1 MPLRIGFVGFRHT
14 HIYSLYE
21 KAAETDGVQVVAAC
35 EEDDAT
41 RAEAVARGVRMTHR
55 MVDDLIGDDT
65 CDVIAIGD
73 YYSRRGALALQAL
86 TAGKHVI
93 VDKPLCT
100 NLAELDEIERLAG
113 ERELKVGCMLTMR
126 DSRPMNGLRDL
137 VRVGTIGEV
146 KAISFGGQHPL
157 NLGSRPAWYFEP
169 GKHGG
174 TINDIGIHAID
185 AIPWMTGLQFKLVN
199 SARCWNA
206 NAPQYPDFRDGAQM
220 MLTMDNGCGVL
231 GDVSYFMPSNGG
243 YSLPFYWR
251 TTIFG
256 EKGILEVAVA
266 SSEIIV
272 ALEGG
277 LEARAL
283 PEVKSGGYFAGFL
296 KDIRGEAGEE
306 DLDTGA
312 VIRAARTVL
321 KIQKAADEGTHDVP
335 LTGA

>member
-1 MPLRIGFVGFRHT
+1 MPLRIGFVGFRHP
-14 HIYSLYE
+14 HIYSLHV
-21 KAAETDGVQVVAAC
+21 KAAEMDDVQVVAAC

-41 RAEAVARGVRMTHR
+41 RAEAVARGVKMTHPLA
-55 MVDDLIGDDT
+55 DDLIGDDT
-65 CDVIAIGD
+65 CDVVAIGD
-73 YYSRRGALALQAL
+73 YYSRRGSLALQAL

-93 VDKPLCT
+93 LDKPLCT
-100 NLAELDEIERLAG
+100 SLAELDEIERLAG
-113 ERELKVGCMLTMR
+113 ERNLKVGCMLTMR

-137 VRVGTIGEV
+137 IRVGTIGEV

-169 GKHGG
+169 DKHGG
-174 TINDIGIHAID
+174 TINDIAIHAID

-206 NAPQYPDFRDGAQM
+206 NASQYPDFRDGAQM

-231 GDVSYFMPSNGG
+231 GDVSYFMPSKGG

-256 EKGILEVAVA
+256 EKGILEVAET
-266 SSEIIV
+266 SDEIIV
-272 ALEGG
+272 ALDGV
-277 LEARAL
+277 LEAREL
-283 PEVKSGGYFAGFL
+283 PEVKSSGYFTGFL
-296 KDIRGEAGEE
+296 KDIRGEAVDE

-312 VIRAARTVL
+312 VIKATRTAL
-321 KIQKAADEGTHDVP
+321 KIQKAADEGAHDVC
-335 LTGA
+335 LIGT